1 MLQVGG
7 EAMASA
13 NGSAEEIARR
23 CAEYQ
28 GLVTDVLVDASEGMG
43 VPLDAGRTARY
54 LEAIAEVAP
63 EMGLVVAG
71 GLHAGNLA
79 ALLSPLLPDWASA
92 SIDAEGRLR
101 DEEDR
106 LDLAAAGAYLQ
117 AALELLD

>member
-1 MLQVGG
+1 
-7 EAMASA
+7 MASA
-13 NGSAEEIARR
+13 DNSAEEVARR

-63 EMGLVVAG
+63 DMGLVVAG
-71 GLHAGNLA
+71 GLHAGNLV

-101 DEEDR
+101 DSEDR
-106 LDLAAAGAYLQ
+106 LSTEAACAYLR
-117 AALELLD
+117 AALELLGAPG